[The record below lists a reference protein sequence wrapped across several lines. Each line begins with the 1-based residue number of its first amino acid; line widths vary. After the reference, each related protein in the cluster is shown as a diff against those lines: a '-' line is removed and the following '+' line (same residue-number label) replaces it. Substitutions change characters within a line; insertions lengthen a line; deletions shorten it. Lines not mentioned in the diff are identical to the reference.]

1 MKNNAVIERKN
12 VKSEDKWRTEDLFC
26 DIESWEK
33 EYSECEELILK
44 LGKYKNKLN
53 IENMFVIFELD
64 EKIGKMADRLYVYA
78 NLKSHE
84 DMGNNFYQELCGKA
98 DRLIVKYS
106 SACAFIEPEILA
118 LNENELKKA
127 AEGTIYR
134 HFILNLLR
142 NKKHILDTE
151 KEELMAGMYELAS
164 APDDI
169 FSMINDADITF
180 DDIEDKDGNKKP
192 LTHGKYQ
199 KYLEDSDRILRKNA
213 FKSYYKSFF
222 SLKNTISK
230 TYAASVK
237 KDIFISRARKYGSSL
252 ECSLYGDNI
261 PTEVYKNLVS
271 TVDKHLDLL
280 HRYIELRKKKLGVDE
295 LHFYDIYTPIVK
307 NENGKISFEQAKQ
320 TVIEAL
326 SPMGGEY
333 ISVLKK
339 SFEDGWIDKYEN
351 KGKRSGAYSWG
362 SYGTH
367 PYVLL
372 NFSNNLNGMFTLAHE
387 LGHAMHSYYTWSNQ
401 PYIYGNYTIFV
412 AEVASTVN
420 EALLMEHLLRNTEDN
435 DRKAYLINYFMEQFR
450 GTLFRQTMFAE
461 FELIIH
467 EMAEEGQPL
476 SFDTMTEVYK
486 KLNKKYYGNEIVID
500 DEICYEWMRIPHFY
514 TPFYVY
520 QYATGYSCAIALS
533 KRIIEKNSAKDYI
546 EFLKSGCSDFSI
558 ELLKKAGV
566 DISAPEPVEKA
577 LKVFENLLCQMENI

>member
-1 MKNNAVIERKN
+1 M
-12 VKSEDKWRTEDLFC
+12 
-26 DIESWEK
+26 
-33 EYSECEELILK
+33 
-44 LGKYKNKLN
+44 
-53 IENMFVIFELD
+53 
-64 EKIGKMADRLYVYA
+64 
-78 NLKSHE
+78 
-84 DMGNNFYQELCGKA
+84 
-98 DRLIVKYS
+98 
-106 SACAFIEPEILA
+106 
-118 LNENELKKA
+118 
-127 AEGTIYR
+127 
-134 HFILNLLR
+134 
-142 NKKHILDTE
+142 
-151 KEELMAGMYELAS
+151 
-164 APDDI
+164 
-169 FSMINDADITF
+169 
-180 DDIEDKDGNKKP
+180 
-192 LTHGKYQ
+192 
-199 KYLEDSDRILRKNA
+199 
-213 FKSYYKSFF
+213 
-222 SLKNTISK
+222 
-230 TYAASVK
+230 
-237 KDIFISRARKYGSSL
+237 
-252 ECSLYGDNI
+252 
-261 PTEVYKNLVS
+261 
-271 TVDKHLDLL
+271 DLL
-280 HRYIELRKKKLGVDE
+280 HRYIELRKKKLGVEE

-307 NENGKISFEQAKQ
+307 NENEKISFEQAKQ

-467 EMAEEGQPL
+467 EMTEEGQSL
-476 SFDTMTEVYK
+476 SFDTMTEVYR
-486 KLNKKYYGNEIVID
+486 KLNKKYYGNNIVID

-533 KRIIEKNSAKDYI
+533 KRIIEKNGAKDYI